1 MVGRCTTERV
11 RKRGSGSL
19 PIGNCRL
26 PIDRTEPAG
35 PIRHLAIGNWQ
46 FQRSAFTMVEL
57 LVVVGLILVLL
68 GAVIVA
74 APALI
79 DRGKTQSTQLLLHTV
94 QTMIDEFEREQ
105 KAAPTIT
112 RARQPGSGGV
122 GHVNFK
128 DLFGYFPPDELE
140 PFSMRGMRGSQ
151 SGSGSLAPGGAKVI
165 LGTNTDG
172 NNYPAMRFF
181 LDGDVSRDP
190 FEHRDIAALVLAV
203 ELFGGS
209 QSRAMLE
216 GLSDAHLRPGP
227 RDDKGEPQQY
237 LDRNNNGKWD
247 ALEDLELRHIVDSWG
262 VPLAYF
268 STRGFDDKKPGNNK
282 LQSTNHP
289 EWFKVSSQLVAQNG
303 GRPVLM
309 SWGPDGREQLAR
321 DIQSAEPTASVVGDL
336 AVHTFLRNPLNRD
349 NVFAD
354 PALKQKLETV
364 P

>member
-1 MVGRCTTERV
+1 
-11 RKRGSGSL
+11 
-19 PIGNCRL
+19 
-26 PIDRTEPAG
+26 
-35 PIRHLAIGNWQ
+35 
-46 FQRSAFTMVEL
+46 MVEL

-112 RARQPGSGGV
+112 RARQPDKWDPEGQIGV
-122 GHVNFK
+122 HYKKRYG
-128 DLFGYFPPDELE
+128 LFPADELE
-140 PFSMRGMRGSQ
+140 PFTE
-151 SGSGSLAPGGAKVI
+151 SGLPCSASSKTFSLAPAKAKVI

-172 NNYPAMRFF
+172 NNYPAMRFYRDYDDPSRS
-181 LDGDVSRDP
+181 LDH
-190 FEHRDIAALVLAV
+190 FEHRDIAALILTV
-203 ELFGGS
+203 ELFGGA
-209 QSRAMLE
+209 QSRSMLD
-216 GLSDAHLRPGP
+216 GLSDASLRPGP
-227 RDDKGEPQQY
+227 RDTQGEPRQF
-237 LDRNNNGKWD
+237 LDRNGNGRWD
-247 ALEDLELRHIVDSWG
+247 ALEDLQLRYVVDSWG

-268 STRGFDDKKPGNNK
+268 SQRDGVKNAKYPCP
-282 LQSTNHP
+282 STNHGRWN
-289 EWFKVSSQLVAQNG
+289 EVSNDLISRNG

-309 SWGPDGREQLAR
+309 SWGPDGREQLTR
-321 DIQSAEPTASVVGDL
+321 DIQSAESTASVVGDL

-349 NVFAD
+349 NVFTD